1 MSTEKTSEH
10 QFQTCAIAAKQG
22 EVKDVVVCLY
32 L

>member
-10 QFQTCAIAAKQG
+10 QFQTCAIAGKQG
-22 EVKDVVVCLY
+22 AVKNVVERLY